1 MANLTQS
8 DGAAQLVERA
18 RAGDQNAMAMLQMVG
33 DNARAG
39 SPKAK
44 SGFGA
49 VQRYIADHPA
59 PLSNWEEGAQIIGV
73 LKNGD
78 NSDEDVFETLLSLP
92 RYQDSNLIQTACVVL
107 SMGPN
112 WDNPRV
118 HALDGLLEP
127 QSPPQSA
134 FRMGLENA
142 GEPVIKTASRQMPP
156 EPEGYLCAGHCIG
169 MARKIQIMRDPSSPV
184 GILCKGVEW
193 ELGGCANERFRSEL
207 HGGF

>member
-1 MANLTQS
+1 MPNLTQR
-8 DGAAQLVERA
+8 DGAEQLVERA

-33 DNARAG
+33 ENARKG

-44 SGFGA
+44 TAQAA
-49 VQRYIADHPA
+49 VTRYIADHPA
-59 PLSNWEEGAQIIGV
+59 PISNWEEGASIIGV
-73 LKNGD
+73 LKNPD
-78 NSDEDVFETLLSLP
+78 NSDEDVFETLLALP
-92 RYQDSNLIQTACVVL
+92 RFEDSNLIQTACVVL
-107 SMGPN
+107 SMGRD

-127 QSPPQSA
+127 SAPPQVT

-142 GEPVIKTASRQMPP
+142 GEPAVIKPTMRRLPP
-156 EPEGYLCAGHCIG
+156 ELAGYLCAGHCIG

-193 ELGGCANERFRSEL
+193 ELGGCSRSATYPSEL
-207 HGGF
+207 HG